1 MQTAAGIQKGLK
13 TILTERGKFRDAVGL
28 PLRKICNPCKHHTP
42 IEDRIAGGYNND
54 KCCAVRVLSEEPDFA
69 AQKEW
74 LTEEVEKLGH
84 SVILY
89 PKYHCE
95 LNFIENFWGWLKAY
109 HRSNCTYNFRDLS
122 EGLPNT
128 IENVIP
134 ISFIRRAA
142 RSCLRFMDAYR
153 RGLTGPLLEYAMK
166 KYSGHRRIPA
176 GVTVAAIQEDH
187 EEKMK
192 KKCTKI

>member
-1 MQTAAGIQKGLK
+1 MQSAAGIQKGLK

-84 SVILY
+84 SVIFY

-95 LNFIENFWGWLKAY
+95 LNFIENVWGWLKAY

-128 IENVIP
+128 KRHTNIFHEK
-134 ISFIRRAA
+134 S
-142 RSCLRFMDAYR
+142 RFMDAYR

-176 GVTVAAIQEDH
+176 GVTVVKKI
-187 EEKMK
+187 MK
-192 KKCTKI
+192 KN